1 MSNEQNIDQIPED
14 NKPDSPKEIII
25 PLTEIPAI
33 AAIEQPITV
42 NPKPETETMEV
53 HHHPQV
59 EKKNFKEYV
68 LEGLMIFLAVTM
80 GFIAENLREYLS
92 DNSKEKEYIVNI
104 KSDLRSDTVNL
115 NIWLPAMQNNIAGF
129 DSLINL
135 LQLSDTTKG
144 NDLYYFTRLATRTRL
159 FESNDNTILELK
171 SSGNFR
177 LIHNKA
183 LLNGFIN
190 IEKMKSRY
198 FKLND
203 GATHES
209 ELMYPL
215 IGILFDASVFQNM
228 VLAPMKN
235 EAPTERDFAENSKRF
250 LQRPSNNP
258 QLRKFDKDLIN
269 QLIYYLHQRRST
281 FDGEIRVLNGIKKIE
296 TGLINTINKEYN
308 FEKE

>member
-14 NKPDSPKEIII
+14 NKPESPPETNG
-25 PLTEIPAI
+25 PLAEIPII
-33 AAIEQPITV
+33 ATTEEQRII
-42 NPKPETETMEV
+42 NNLQPKATMEV

-59 EKKNFKEYV
+59 EKKSFKEYV

-80 GFIAENLREYLS
+80 GFIAENIRENLS
-92 DNSKEKEYIVNI
+92 DNSKEKEYVVNI
-104 KSDLRSDTVNL
+104 IRDLKLDTANL
-115 NIWLPAMQNNIAGF
+115 NVWLPAMQTNVAGF
-129 DSLINL
+129 DSLITL

-144 NDLYYFTRLATRTRL
+144 NELYYFTRLATRTRL
-159 FESNDNTILELK
+159 FESNDNTISQLK

-177 LIHNKA
+177 LIHHKA
-183 LLNGFIN
+183 LLNGLIN
-190 IEKMKSRY
+190 IEKLKSIY
-198 FKLND
+198 SKLND
-203 GATHES
+203 GATHEA

-228 VLAPMKN
+228 VVAPIKN
-235 EAPTERDFAENSKRF
+235 ETSTEKDYAENSKRF

-269 QLIYYLHQRRST
+269 QLIYDLHQRRST
-281 FDGEIRVLNGIKKIE
+281 FDGEIRTLNGLKKIE
-296 TGLINTINKEYN
+296 ADLINTINKEYN